1 MSKHS
6 KHSNKKQ
13 LTKDVDQVLDKLVKP
28 DKPVTDKPV
37 TDKPVTDKPVTD
49 KPVTDKP
56 VTDKPVTDKP
66 IIEKRIIKS
75 NGEPDI
81 TVNEDSNGN
90 LVLTPDDKVSLDNVK
105 TLQATAIQAK
115 IDAKE
120 AINKAKEA
128 IQALNGSEA
137 IKAIKQ
143 DIETRLKTQEAIT
156 SKALTVYQEAKEKLN
171 DIQSE
176 YQALTGITKKSKA
189 SIGKTKISNGN
200 GNGNGKFET
209 KPITIDSDGALKI
222 LVTHKETQN
231 LFEYSLYPA
240 NGTIAKSD
248 WLKLRH
254 SLTAQFERETN
265 EDNLTIRA
273 YLSNLKTKIE
283 AIKAIA

>member
-28 DKPVTDKPV
+28 NKPVTDKPV

-56 VTDKPVTDKP
+56 VNP
-66 IIEKRIIKS
+66 IVEKRIIKS
-75 NGEPDI
+75 DGEPNI
-81 TVNEDSNGN
+81 TVNEDSQGN
-90 LVLTPDDKVSLDNVK
+90 LVLTPEDKADLENVK
-105 TLQATAIQAK
+105 ALQATAIQAK
-115 IDAKE
+115 INAKE
-120 AINKAKEA
+120 AIDKAKEA

-137 IKAIKQ
+137 IKTIKL

-189 SIGKTKISNGN
+189 STGKTKTSN

-222 LVTHKETQN
+222 LVTHKETQS
-231 LFEYSLYPA
+231 LFEYSLYSA
-240 NGTIAKSD
+240 NGTVSKDD

-254 SLTAQFERETN
+254 SLTAQFERETS

-283 AIKAIA
+283 KIKAIA